1 MADVSFNEKALSR
14 VLQDI
19 YTITGI
25 RMSIFEPPMRF
36 SLLSPNLNYHNVV
49 AYPNEMPQCF
59 CRTIRKSKIIDEICM
74 DCDDA
79 AVQVVLETK
88 KTYVYKCR
96 MGFTEV
102 MIPVL
107 VNGEVVAIF
116 IFGQLR
122 TNSFSPDFNQLYDR
136 VVSLD
141 TEHLGD
147 LSKEDLKAE
156 FNNTYIVSEERIV
169 ALCRIIE
176 RFLPVFVQNNLIS
189 MMKTELQ
196 AEIAYYVQ
204 HNLDKY
210 IKLSD
215 VTEALNI
222 SQAHLCRIMKR
233 DFGKSFTEYVNDLKI
248 EKAKEYMEATN
259 FSVAEIS
266 AKLGFDDSNY
276 FSRLFKKKTGENT
289 TEYKKRIKNIK
300 K

>member
-1 MADVSFNEKALSR
+1 MSEVSFNEKALSR

-25 RMSIFEPPMRF
+25 RVSVFEPPMRL

-49 AYPNEMPQCF
+49 AYPHEMPQCF
-59 CRTIRKSKIIDEICM
+59 CRTIRKSKVIDELCM
-74 DCDDA
+74 NCDDA
-79 AVQVVLETK
+79 AVDVVLRTK
-88 KTYVYKCR
+88 KTYVYKCHL
-96 MGFTEV
+96 GFTEV

-122 TNSFSPDFNQLYDR
+122 TNGFLPDFAQLYDR
-136 VVSLD
+136 VVNLD
-141 TEHLGD
+141 DAYVIELD
-147 LSKEDLKAE
+147 KEDLKAE
-156 FNNTYIVSEERIV
+156 FDSIHIMSEDQIA

-204 HNLDKY
+204 RNINKY
-210 IKLSD
+210 IKISD

-248 EKAKEYMEATN
+248 ERAKELLETTDLSVSEIATM
-259 FSVAEIS
+259 
-266 AKLGFDDSNY
+266 LGFEDSNY
-276 FSRLFKKKTGENT
+276 FSRLFKKLTGENT
-289 TEYKKRIKNIK
+289 TSYRKKLKKNK